1 MAKAFEF
8 YYIKDGVKY
17 PSYFDYAANGPVP
30 IEFAVNLPEK
40 TALSAFNSML
50 SHYIFQVIPLPGSK
64 PVALVLKGLITGTA
78 GKLEEKEI
86 TILVNDKGQIKFD
99 TGDYVDIV
107 LKTGLGIAVKNA
119 FATVG
124 LPLVFAGAAGT
135 PVLASVML
143 VSAATTVIYAGLKY
157 VAVAAAEKYFGDDVF
172 EVQYFDKKGVLV
184 MGAYYPRV
192 VAGSLAPARDVARYL
207 ISKADFIP
215 IENGGTIKVIGSIST
230 TSFTVYENYMK
241 SLLELTGTDV
251 VGFLTAGD
259 KKNLMAHAFASD
271 LQPLSSGASPDTQG
285 FFIFK
290 DGVAALDIP
299 VTIHGAKTVV
309 TVNNIYAY
317 NALTDDVTGDASYR
331 LLGSGTGKNL
341 VIKYAVSSTSPSPA
355 TGSTSSTLQGS
366 LDDDLM
372 IGGAADDTLHGQD
385 GKNTLIGGGGNDTII
400 GGIDVDIM
408 VGGAGNDTLTGLGGN
423 DEFDIN
429 TGDGVDTI
437 TDAQA
442 GDKIFYDGVELKG
455 TAVNVSKGLYQLG
468 ETFLMQEGRN
478 LYITRGGNTG
488 VIVKDYFPLGYQG
501 ATSQTNIGITI
512 PAVSASGPAPYSPV
526 VANAPDIKGNELAN
540 NMWDRAGFSENIY
553 GYGGNDFIRSY
564 GGGDFIDGGTGDDD
578 IGGGKIL
585 IGGEGNDTLTA
596 SSGRT
601 VLLDGGTGNDELR
614 PGANSEL
621 VLGGTGIDTVH
632 YNSSHSVQVD
642 LRLAIQLGEI
652 YNRYG
657 QMTFNY
663 AAGDVLSSIENVTGS
678 NGNDTLV
685 GNEFDNVIN
694 GSNGNDT
701 LVGGGGIDTLLGGAG
716 NDTLEGGTGTDRL
729 DGGANVDTASYTGS
743 SAAVNVNLA
752 RAMQSGGDAQ
762 GDVLIDIEN
771 ITGSAFNDALA
782 GNNLANRIDG
792 GVGVD
797 TVSYVGSSAGVDVN
811 LILALTRGQ
820 TGGDAAGDRLFNIE
834 NIIGSGFADT
844 LAGNNLINR
853 IDGGAGLDTIS
864 YFSATAGV
872 KVNLALTTAQADG
885 DTLVNIENITGS
897 YYADTLTARAAGST
911 LKGMQGNDILNGGT
925 GNDTLDGGLNN
936 DTLIGGKGN
945 DTYIVGRNYQSDTIV
960 ENDATAGNTDI
971 LSFGAG
977 VARDQ
982 IWLTHT
988 GNDLVLRIIGTSD
1001 KMTIKDWY
1009 SGSSNQVE
1017 QIKTSTGNT
1026 LLNNK
1031 VQNLVNAMAGMA
1043 VPAYQTLSTTQHAQL
1058 DAVIAANWT

>member
-1 MAKAFEF
+1 MAKAFES
-8 YYIKDGVKY
+8 YYIKNGLKY
-17 PSYFDYAANGPVP
+17 PSYERYLAGGPPSPVSGV
-30 IEFAVNLPEK
+30 ALSEK
-40 TALSAFNSML
+40 AALSAFTSML
-50 SHYIFQVIPLPGSK
+50 SEYLLDLIPIPGSA
-64 PVALVLKGLITGTA
+64 PVKARIKGWIKGVT

-86 TILVNDKGQIKFD
+86 EILINDKGHIKFE
-99 TGDYVDIV
+99 TGEFVDIV
-107 LKTGLGIAVKNA
+107 LKQELGFAVKSAFAGLVGAALGIGGV
-119 FATVG
+119 TVG
-124 LPLVFAGAAGT
+124 AELIAASILGK
-135 PVLASVML
+135 V
-143 VSAATTVIYAGLKY
+143 TTVLYANLRDTVISYFSDDLYEAKY
-157 VAVAAAEKYFGDDVF
+157 LDKNGTQVF
-172 EVQYFDKKGVLV
+172 
-184 MGAYYPRV
+184 GAYYPWFV
-192 VAGSLAPARDVARYL
+192 GGSLAPSVDAVRYL
-207 ISKADFIP
+207 ISRFDFIP
-215 IENGGTIKVIGSIST
+215 IDNGGTIQVTGGPGGVSGTK
-230 TSFTVYENYMK
+230 SFTIYRNNMK
-241 SLLELTGTDV
+241 RLLELTGTDI

-259 KKNLMAHAFASD
+259 GKNLKAHAFASRLD
-271 LQPLSSGASPDTQG
+271 PVPSEEGPDTNG
-285 FFIFK
+285 YYIFR

-299 VTIHGAKTVV
+299 VTIHGEKKAI
-309 TVNNIYAY
+309 TVNNIYDRDAG
-317 NALTDDVTGDASYR
+317 NVTDR
-331 LLGSGTGKNL
+331 ILGNGTGKNL
-341 VIKYAVSSTSPSPA
+341 VIKASSGVVTSAVSTLSGSVGDDLIISGA
-355 TGSTSSTLQGS
+355 TG
-366 LDDDLM
+366 
-372 IGGAADDTLHGQD
+372 DTLIGHD
-385 GKNTLIGGGGNDTII
+385 GKDTFIGGGGGDTII
-400 GGIDVDIM
+400 GGIDVDVF

-512 PAVSASGPAPYSPV
+512 PAISASGPKPYTPIV
-526 VANAPDIKGNELAN
+526 TNAPDIVGDELAN

-553 GYGGNDFIRSY
+553 GYGGVDIIHSY
-564 GGGDFIDGGTGDDD
+564 GGGDLIDGGAENDEIYGA
-578 IGGGKIL
+578 KIL
-585 IGGEGNDTLTA
+585 IGGEGNDTLVA
-596 SSGRT
+596 SDRT
-601 VLLDGGTGNDELR
+601 VLLDGGIGNDELH
-614 PGANSEL
+614 PSSTSEF
-621 VLGGTGIDTVH
+621 VMGGTGIDTVV
-632 YNSSHSVQVD
+632 YDMSASVQVD
-642 LRLAIQLGEI
+642 LRLVTQLGEM
-652 YNRYG
+652 YDRYG
-657 QMTFNY
+657 RGTGNY

-678 NGNDTLV
+678 GFGDTLI
-685 GNEFDNVIN
+685 GDDRDNVI
-694 GSNGNDT
+694 D
-701 LVGGGGIDTLLGGAG
+701 GGGGYGGDTLIGGGGNDVLLGRAG
-716 NDTLEGGTGTDRL
+716 NDTLEGGTGADRL

-797 TVSYVGSSAGVDVN
+797 TVSYAGSSAGVDVN

-844 LAGNNLINR
+844 LAGNSLINR